1 VSAPNAFGVHSRN
14 AGEEPRPG
22 LQTPYK
28 STLNSRLICAIGL
41 ALLAF
46 LLTPRVRAQDAVAN
60 PKPSVEDLA
69 KLKQD
74 PLSGLRTVI
83 FQTEVSPNVPGSGK
97 TEGSYSIQPVWPF
110 SLGPNW
116 KVITYTILPILQL
129 PVPGEDTNVGLGDTL
144 INLYVAP
151 KKPGPIV
158 WGAGPAILLPTRT
171 DSALGPNTVSLGPSA
186 VLFYAK
192 GQASA
197 GVVLQNIWSLGGSG
211 ANEVNLFGAQ
221 YFITYNLPKGWFLY
235 SNATITANWL
245 ADSDDRWTV
254 PIGGG
259 LGRIFNIGQQSVSL
273 SAQGFYNVV
282 RPHNGPETTAIVQFA
297 FLFP

>member
-1 VSAPNAFGVHSRN
+1 VSLVQ
-14 AGEEPRPG
+14 PR
-22 LQTPYK
+22 LT
-28 STLNSRLICAIGL
+28 CAIGF

-46 LLTPRVRAQDAVAN
+46 PLARNAAAQDAVAN
-60 PKPSVEDLA
+60 TTPSVEDLA

-74 PLSGLRTVI
+74 PLSGLRQIGIQAVFNPDTP
-83 FQTEVSPNVPGSGK
+83 VSGETQS
-97 TEGSYSIQPVWPF
+97 TYTIQPVWPF
-110 SLGPNW
+110 SLSKDW
-116 KVITYTILPILQL
+116 KVITYTILPIVDL
-129 PVPGEDTNVGLGDTL
+129 PDVGGQDSTVGLGDTL
-144 INLYVAP
+144 INLFVAP

-211 ANEVNLFGAQ
+211 VNKVNLFGAQ
-221 YFITYNLPKGWFLY
+221 YFLTYNLPKGWFLY

-245 ADSDDRWTV
+245 ADSNDRWTV

-259 LGRIFNIGQQSVSL
+259 LGRIFNIGKQSVSL
-273 SAQGFYNVV
+273 SAQAFYNVV
-282 RPHNGPETTAIVQFA
+282 RPHNGPETTAVIQFA